1 MPLYHFN
8 VRNGFGFVS
17 DEEGLD
23 LSSEK
28 DARVQAIRGARSL
41 LSAEVLEGMLDL
53 NGQIEVTDE
62 RNDEVMTIRFRD
74 VVRVH
79 QGKGSPAAPQRPP
92 ITRRQ
97 WLGNER

>member
-8 VRNGFGFVS
+8 IRNSFGFAA

-28 DARVQAIRGARSL
+28 DARMQAIRGARSL
-41 LSAEVLEGMLDL
+41 MSAEVLEGRLDL

-62 RNDEVMTIRFRD
+62 QNGEVMTIRFSD
-74 VVRVH
+74 VVHVH
-79 QGKGSPAAPQRPP
+79 QG
-92 ITRRQ
+92 
-97 WLGNER
+97 

>member
-8 VRNGFGFVS
+8 IRNGFGFAA

-74 VVRVH
+74 VVSVN
-79 QGKGSPAAPQRPP
+79 QGKGSAAAPQ
-92 ITRRQ
+92 
-97 WLGNER
+97 